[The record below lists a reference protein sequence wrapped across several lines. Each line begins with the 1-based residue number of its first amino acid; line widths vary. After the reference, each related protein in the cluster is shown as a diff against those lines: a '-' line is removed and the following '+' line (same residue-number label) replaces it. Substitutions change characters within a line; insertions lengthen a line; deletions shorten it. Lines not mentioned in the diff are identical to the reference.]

1 MIIEKVEITDTK
13 TIVSSLN
20 NFFVKIGQNLTLKIS
35 KSDTNFEAYISKA
48 NAKLHENLLTEDK
61 FLEAFK
67 SLRINKVP
75 GFDQIDVNVINQIYN
90 HIKNPLIRIFGD
102 SIKLGVFSEKL
113 KLPKVTPIFRSE
125 KNRTFNELQTNFS
138 FAVFFKDTREDYV

>member
-1 MIIEKVEITDTK
+1 MIIGKVEITDTK
-13 TIVSSLN
+13 TFVSSLN

-75 GFDQIDVNVINQIYN
+75 GFDQIDVNVINQVYN

>member
-20 NFFVKIGQNLTLKIS
+20 NFFVKIGQNLTSKIS

-61 FLEAFK
+61 LLEAFK

-75 GFDQIDVNVINQIYN
+75 GFDQIDVNVINQVYN

-113 KLPKVTPIFRSE
+113 KLPKVTPIFRSK